1 MVVQAKKTRVI
12 VEIIIL
18 NISVLGESDLVY
30 TETLLGIGRNEFKD
44 KTILILGGGDGG
56 ILHELLKQSPAYVL
70 MAEVRIYF
78 YKTLSPVFIF
88 KFSCKDS

>member
-1 MVVQAKKTRVI
+1 M
-12 VEIIIL
+12 
-18 NISVLGESDLVY
+18 LGESDLVY

-44 KTILILGGGDGG
+44 KNILILGGGDGG

-70 MAEVRIYF
+70 MAEVRLF
-78 YKTLSPVFIF
+78 FNNTLSPVFIF